1 LKSDKEEDDLNGVFT
16 LQFESTVA
24 FGLLSIF
31 IQPEGHQDSQINKNG
46 LTVLIVIAN

>member
-1 LKSDKEEDDLNGVFT
+1 MVFLLYNSNPT
-16 LQFESTVA
+16 
-24 FGLLSIF
+24 GLWVISIF